1 MDGRDKAHNGEGASV
16 FQSAALEHKLDKAT
30 FKRELPALR
39 TELLEAQ
46 EEIARRGDFPVVIL
60 VTGSDGAGKG
70 EVIQRLYEWLDPHYL
85 RTSAY
90 DRPTEDERLRPRMW
104 RFWRDLPPKGE
115 VGVVFGSWYTMPL
128 VERTEGRLGH
138 GAFERDLQRIVRFE
152 TMLTN
157 EGVLLLKFLLFLSQ
171 EEQAK
176 RLRKLAKTPY
186 PSRHILEEWANVRNR
201 AHALPVAEEAV
212 ERTSTAVA
220 PWIVVPSADPE
231 YRDLMFGKAIL
242 QAMRHRLDT
251 PAGGAPATAPP
262 LVHQLDRRTVLD
274 GLDLSQ
280 KLEDDDYKE
289 RLAKAQARLAVLTDG
304 KAFMKKRAVVLAFE
318 GNDAAGKGG
327 AIRRVTA
334 ALDPRRF
341 RVHSIAAPTD
351 EEKAQPYLWRFW
363 RKMPRIGHTA
373 IFDRTWYGR
382 VLVERVEG
390 FCSDAEWLRA
400 YGEINEFEE
409 ELTDHGTIV
418 VKFWL
423 SISSEEQLRRFQARE
438 KVDFKQYKITA
449 EDWRNRQKWDVY
461 AMAVGDMIDRT
472 GTRHAP
478 WTLVEAEDKHFARVK
493 VLETLCERIEA
504 SL

>member
-1 MDGRDKAHNGEGASV
+1 M
-16 FQSAALEHKLDKAT
+16 FQSAALEHKLDKTT
-30 FKRELPALR
+30 FERELPALR
-39 TELLEAQ
+39 TELLGVQ
-46 EEIARRGDFPVVIL
+46 KEISRRRDFPVIVL

-70 EVIQRLYEWLDPHYL
+70 EVIQRLYEWLDPHDL
-85 RTSAY
+85 RTNAY

-115 VGVVFGSWYTMPL
+115 VGVVFGSWYSMPI
-128 VERTEGRLGH
+128 VEHAAGRLGRA
-138 GAFERDLQRIVRFE
+138 AFERELQRIIRFE

-157 EGVLLLKFLLFLSQ
+157 EGALILKFLLFLSKD
-171 EEQAK
+171 EQAK
-176 RLRKLAKTPY
+176 RLKKLARTRY
-186 PSRHILEEWANVRNR
+186 PSRHILEEWAGVRR
-201 AHALPVAEEAV
+201 RKQMMPVAEAMV
-212 ERTSTAVA
+212 ERTSSAVA

-242 QAMRHRLDT
+242 EAMRHRLES
-251 PAGGAPATAPP
+251 PGGTIAPAPPMVAP
-262 LVHQLDRRTVLD
+262 LDRRTVLD
-274 GLDLSQ
+274 ALDLSQ
-280 KLEDDDYKE
+280 RLEADEYKD
-289 RLAKAQARLAVLTDG
+289 RLARAQSRLAELTDS
-304 KAFMKKRAVVLAFE
+304 KAFMKEHAVVVAFE

-327 AIRRVTA
+327 AIRRITA

-341 RVHSIAAPTD
+341 RVHPIGAPTD

-363 RKMPRIGHTA
+363 RRLPRLGHTA
-373 IFDRTWYGR
+373 LFDRTWYGR

-390 FCSDAEWLRA
+390 LCAEAEWLRA

-438 KVDFKQYKITA
+438 EIGFKQYKITPD
-449 EDWRNRQKWDVY
+449 DWRNRQKWDDY
-461 AMAVGDMIDRT
+461 AMAVGDMVDRT

-493 VLETLCERIEA
+493 VLETLCERIEVR
-504 SL
+504 L

>member
-1 MDGRDKAHNGEGASV
+1 V
-16 FQSAALEHKLDKAT
+16 FQSAAIEHKLDKAT
-30 FKRELPALR
+30 FQRELPTLT
-39 TELLEAQ
+39 TELLRAQ
-46 EEIARRGDFPVVIL
+46 EEIARRREFPVIIL

-70 EVIQRLYEWLDPHYL
+70 EVIQRLYEWLDPHDL

-90 DRPTEDERLRPRMW
+90 GRPTEDERLRPRMW

-115 VGVVFGSWYTMPL
+115 VGVVFGSWYAMPL
-128 VERTEGRLGH
+128 VERAEGRLGH
-138 GAFERDLQRIVRFE
+138 GAFERELQRLVRFE
-152 TMLTN
+152 RMLAD
-157 EGVLLLKFLLFLSQ
+157 EGALILKFLLFLSKD
-171 EEQAK
+171 EQAK
-176 RLRKLAKTPY
+176 RLKKLARTPY
-186 PSRHILEEWANVRNR
+186 PSRHILEEWADVRR
-201 AHALPVAEEAV
+201 RGRALPVAEAAV
-212 ERTSTAVA
+212 ERTSTAAA

-251 PAGGAPATAPP
+251 PDGKPPSAPP

-274 GLDLSQ
+274 ELDLSR
-280 KLEDDDYKE
+280 KLDGDAYKE
-289 RLAKAQARLAVLTDG
+289 RLERAQSRLAALTDS

-327 AIRRVTA
+327 AIRRITA

-341 RVHSIAAPTD
+341 RVHPIAAPSD

-363 RKMPRIGHTA
+363 RRLPLIGHTA

-390 FCSDAEWLRA
+390 LCSEAAWLRA

-409 ELTDHGTIV
+409 QLTDHGTIV

-438 KVDFKQYKITA
+438 KVDFKQYKITPD
-449 EDWRNRQKWDVY
+449 DWRNRQKWDDY
-461 AMAVGDMIDRT
+461 RMAVGDMIDRT
-472 GTRHAP
+472 GTRQAP

-493 VLETLCERIEA
+493 ILETLCERIEA